1 MFNLG
6 DLVRYSY
13 NPFFTAVILELE
25 WDDFLMISKAKLLW
39 DSGKIQDDVWCVD
52 LELVR

>member
-1 MFNLG
+1 MKPG

-13 NPFFTAVILELE
+13 NPFYIALVLDME
-25 WDDFLMISKAKLLW
+25 WDDFLMISKAKLVW
-39 DSGKIQDDVWCVD
+39 NTGRIQEDVWCTE